1 MTNEVTSSMEM
12 ECSRRLEV
20 LYRNSHEWLL
30 KVSYNICKS
39 RLESQDMV
47 GELYVYL
54 AEKCNPKIY
63 YEDSYNLIYCMRFIS
78 SRWINKVKRNKKM
91 QYVPTIQSE
100 AANEEYDIT
109 LDNDIMNAHEEVMK
123 EIQRLKKTRQFSSAR
138 IYELYWCEGDDTLQ
152 ELADKIGISKSTVF
166 IHLKRV
172 RQHLKNVIN
181 NPFN

>member
-1 MTNEVTSSMEM
+1 MHNEVTSSIEM
-12 ECSRRLEV
+12 ECNKRLEV

-39 RLESQDMV
+39 RLESTDMV
-47 GELYVYL
+47 GELYLYL
-54 AEKCNPKIY
+54 AEKCNPKLY
-63 YEDSYNLIYCMRFIS
+63 YNDSYNLIYCMRFLS

-100 AANEEYDIT
+100 AVNEEYDIT
-109 LDNDIMNAHEEVMK
+109 LDNDIMTAHEEVMK

-138 IYELYWCEGDDTLQ
+138 IYELYWIDNDDTLQ
-152 ELADKIGISKSTVF
+152 ELADKIGLSKSTVF

-172 RQHLKNVIN
+172 REHLKKTIN

>member
-1 MTNEVTSSMEM
+1 
-12 ECSRRLEV
+12 
-20 LYRNSHEWLL
+20 
-30 KVSYNICKS
+30 
-39 RLESQDMV
+39 
-47 GELYVYL
+47 
-54 AEKCNPKIY
+54 
-63 YEDSYNLIYCMRFIS
+63 
-78 SRWINKVKRNKKM
+78 
-91 QYVPTIQSE
+91 
-100 AANEEYDIT
+100 
-109 LDNDIMNAHEEVMK
+109 MNAHEEVMK

>member
-1 MTNEVTSSMEM
+1 MGNEVTSSIEM
-12 ECSRRLEV
+12 ECNKRLDV

-54 AEKCNPKIY
+54 AEKCNPKLY
-63 YEDSYNLIYCMRFIS
+63 YNDSYNLIYCMRFLS

-100 AANEEYDIT
+100 AVNEEYDIT
-109 LDNDIMNAHEEVMK
+109 LDNDIMTAHEEVMK

-138 IYELYWCEGDDTLQ
+138 IYELYWCDGDDTLQ

-172 RQHLKNVIN
+172 RQHLKNVID
-181 NPFN
+181 NPFK

>member
-1 MTNEVTSSMEM
+1 MTNEVTSSIEM

-20 LYRNSHEWLL
+20 LYKNSHEWLL

-54 AEKCNPKIY
+54 AEKCNPKLY
-63 YEDSYNLIYCMRFIS
+63 YEDSYNLIYCMRFLS

-100 AANEEYDIT
+100 AVNEEYDIT
-109 LDNDIMNAHEEVMK
+109 LDNDIMNAHEEVIK

-138 IYELYWCEGDDTLQ
+138 IYELYWIDNDDTLQ

>member
-1 MTNEVTSSMEM
+1 MTNEVTSSIEM

-20 LYRNSHEWLL
+20 LYKNSHEWLL

-54 AEKCNPKIY
+54 AEKCNPKLY
-63 YEDSYNLIYCMRFIS
+63 YEDSYNLIYCMRFLS

-100 AANEEYDIT
+100 AVNEEYDIT
-109 LDNDIMNAHEEVMK
+109 LDNDIMIAHEEVIK

-138 IYELYWCEGDDTLQ
+138 IYELYWIDNDDTLQ